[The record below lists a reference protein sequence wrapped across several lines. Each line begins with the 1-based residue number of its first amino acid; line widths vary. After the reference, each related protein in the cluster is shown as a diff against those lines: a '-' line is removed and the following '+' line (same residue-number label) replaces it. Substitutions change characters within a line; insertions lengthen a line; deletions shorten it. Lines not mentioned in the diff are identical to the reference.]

1 MLTIFFL
8 ACAKI
13 YCTKLLLPRAKKVWR
28 LEEFLGACGKS
39 GIVNTYFYFIR
50 EAITSRTNIIITL
63 IITSTLKNGKKNTSV
78 KKPSQ
83 KKSKKP
89 SQKKSFS
96 EAKMSTDHE
105 YAFSSFVKN
114 FNDNEEAPNNLD
126 NLALHVTKPGR
137 NPGGAQSLIDHI
149 NELTD
154 NDKRAAIEW
163 NNGAVTFKID
173 SYKPELFGDNILRTH
188 CRGPGH
194 GMENADRF
202 VNNGDVDQQASAN
215 RTLGSSW
222 YGVGQKNTAAAAAP
236 FTLAMSVSKIEG
248 DNYLRVHTHL
258 FKMWGYH
265 QTCTLQFDYY
275 PDGPQQGRIEC
286 RSTTMLQRFVKMMQ
300 PTFLKTVDDIKNWI
314 REEGNETGIT
324 RLMIG
329 VRPKFKNL
337 LVNESTA
344 KALVNE
350 MSLTYLYDP
359 NFHVNICGQM
369 VESQFNIEKLI
380 TEQHVYEC
388 DGYDVIVGRRKIS
401 TLPALHDQF
410 MHHKEPSD
418 LILKGPVYVLGGRIL
433 QADSTAYMQ
442 GHYARY
448 QASQGLH
455 LTNSEKKSATFP
467 KFKKRCVPDDAM
479 QCISFLYANRYA
491 NHAFNSKGEEF
502 ETMRIGTDIAIFVIL
517 KSAERCTAIKNSVK
531 TDDVVDIN
539 TYIDKYIFPT
549 MPVFESYHLNLYKE
563 NRRLVLEERQ
573 KAQDAKTKK
582 KQEEKSIL
590 EERQKARDA
599 ANAKEALKRLASA
612 AEAKAAKRAALVVAV
627 DAAASTAVVEQETKA
642 RTNGSSS
649 SSNSQSKSPPV
660 VDNSGDIRSYASN
673 AVSTIGNKRNRA
685 KTSSVQVVHTPP
697 KKKKARRKFDGHLSN
712 VYLYTLEGS
721 KDWFDEATQQTIYRF
736 GVIDSDPSDY
746 FKEINRQH
754 PTNKIKIVEY
764 WTGVKYSKSCEDDV
778 LGAIHTST
786 DVQSFKAYATSTN
799 AFIIGKDE
807 EAVAGFIEKQLS
819 LTEHSIKFSKL

>member
-1 MLTIFFL
+1 
-8 ACAKI
+8 
-13 YCTKLLLPRAKKVWR
+13 
-28 LEEFLGACGKS
+28 
-39 GIVNTYFYFIR
+39 
-50 EAITSRTNIIITL
+50 
-63 IITSTLKNGKKNTSV
+63 V

-83 KKSKKP
+83 KKP
-89 SQKKSFS
+89 SQKNSFS
-96 EAKMSTDHE
+96 EAKMSFDDQE
-105 YAFSSFVKN
+105 YAFSSFVNN
-114 FNDNEEAPNNLD
+114 FNYEEDPPNNLD

-154 NDKRAAIEW
+154 NDKRAATEW
-163 NNGAVTFKID
+163 NNGAVTFKLD
-173 SYKPELFGDNILRTH
+173 SYKPDLFGNNILRTH

-275 PDGPQQGRIEC
+275 PNGPQQGRCEC
-286 RSTTMLQRFVKMMQ
+286 RHSTTMLKRFVKMMQ
-300 PTFLKTVDDIKNWI
+300 PTFLKNENDIKNWI

-337 LVNESTA
+337 LVNKSTA

-350 MSLTYLYDP
+350 MSLTYLHDP
-359 NFHVNICGQM
+359 NFHVNICGQI
-369 VESQFNIEKLI
+369 VKSKFNIEELI
-380 TEQHVYEC
+380 TDQHVYEC
-388 DGYDVIVGRRKIS
+388 DDYDVIVGRRKVK
-401 TLPALHDQF
+401 TVPAPHDQY
-410 MHHKEPSD
+410 MHHKEPVD
-418 LILKGPVYVLGGRIL
+418 IILKGPVYVLGGRIL
-433 QADSTAYMQ
+433 KADSSSYMQ

-448 QASQGLH
+448 QTSQGLV
-455 LTNSEKKSATFP
+455 LTNSEQNSATFP

-502 ETMRIGTDIAIFVIL
+502 ETMRIGTDLAIFVVL

-531 TDDVVDIN
+531 ADDVVDIN
-539 TYIDKYIFPT
+539 MYIDENIFT
-549 MPVFESYHLNLYKE
+549 QMDTFESCHLNLYKR

-573 KAQDAKTKK
+573 RAQDAKRNKK
-582 KQEEKSIL
+582 KE
-590 EERQKARDA
+590 QKRI
-599 ANAKEALKRLASA
+599 ANEAIIKKRA
-612 AEAKAAKRAALVVAV
+612 AEAKEAKKRAAAQLRKTAEAKEAKKRAAGQLRKTAEAEKKALVVAV
-627 DAAASTAVVEQETKA
+627 VAAAPTAAVEQETKA

-649 SSNSQSKSPPV
+649 SSNSQSLNAN
-660 VDNSGDIRSYASN
+660 DGLGDIRSYASN
-673 AVSTIGNKRNRA
+673 AVPTIGNKRNRA

-697 KKKKARRKFDGHLSN
+697 KKKTRRKFDGHLSN

-754 PTNKIKIVEY
+754 PTKKIKIVEY
-764 WTGVKYSKSCEDDV
+764 WTGVKYSKSCEEDV
-778 LGAIHTST
+778 LGAIQTST
-786 DVQSFKAYATSTN
+786 DVQSFKACATSTN

-807 EAVAGFIEKQLS
+807 ETVAGFIEKQIS

>member
-1 MLTIFFL
+1 MKKPSL
-8 ACAKI
+8 AHR
-13 YCTKLLLPRAKKVWR
+13 LAKKKYVSVKQYHHHHEILR
-28 LEEFLGACGKS
+28 
-39 GIVNTYFYFIR
+39 IVNTYFCFFR
-50 EAITSRTNIIITL
+50 EATPRNKQNHS
-63 IITSTLKNGKKNTSV
+63 
-78 KKPSQ
+78 P
-83 KKSKKP
+83 
-89 SQKKSFS
+89 
-96 EAKMSTDHE
+96 KMSTDHE

-114 FNDNEEAPNNLD
+114 FNDNEEAPTNLD

-137 NPGGAQSLIDHI
+137 NPGGAQKLIDHI

-188 CRGPGH
+188 CLGPGH

-388 DGYDVIVGRRKIS
+388 DGYDVIVGRRKVS

-433 QADSTAYMQ
+433 QADSTTYMQ

-455 LTNSEKKSATFP
+455 LTNSEQKIATFP

-531 TDDVVDIN
+531 ADDVVDIN
-539 TYIDKYIFPT
+539 TYIDKYIFPEMDT
-549 MPVFESYHLNLYKE
+549 FESYHLDLYKE

-582 KQEEKSIL
+582 KQEEKRIKM
-590 EERQKARDA
+590 ERQKAQDA
-599 ANAKEALKRLASA
+599 ANAKEALKQIASA
-612 AEAKAAKRAALVVAV
+612 AEAKEAKEAKRAALVVAV

-685 KTSSVQVVHTPP
+685 KTSSVQVVAP

-786 DVQSFKAYATSTN
+786 DVQSFKAFATSTN